1 MQIGKKDIENLIV
14 NMVLK
19 IKTLKRHKSKKRAF
33 YASSL
38 EKGLNKLQSTYEK

>member
-14 NMVLK
+14 IMGLK
-19 IKTLKRHKSKKRAF
+19 IKTLKRHKSKKTAF

-38 EKGLNKLQSTYEK
+38 LHLKRG